1 MFTKAKKSFCLINA
15 FFQGCKMKK
24 LNEDLLY
31 EWQNKTFQPST
42 LIHSQNLSEDI
53 NYLYEFIRSIDDT
66 FKTISLENNPD
77 AYLINNDAKN
87 PVISIEQIRDLKK
100 WYYTT
105 ACFSAYKFAI
115 IIKPEN
121 MTNNAAN
128 ACLKFLEDGQKN
140 KFTIFLS
147 ENPYAIIKTLLSRCK
162 IINSYTPFTDTA
174 LMEIYRELINAIYNQ
189 NIDLLSTKFLQ
200 NSPSDLAKCILIFF
214 NRIVK
219 YQLKILEN
227 LEDHELKTA
236 KKLLDSSI
244 VANIAKFK
252 KVFNIISNNQSFD
265 EKLLSCLLIE
275 EIMG

>member
-1 MFTKAKKSFCLINA
+1 MPYKR
-15 FFQGCKMKK
+15 FFQGLKMKK

-31 EWQNKTFQPST
+31 EWKGKIFQPST
-42 LIHSQNLSEDI
+42 LIYTQNLSQDI
-53 NYLYEFIRSIDDT
+53 NYLYAFIKNVDET
-66 FKTISLENNPD
+66 FKKISLENNPD
-77 AYLINNDAKN
+77 IYIINNDAKN
-87 PVISIEQIRDLKK
+87 SVISIEQIRDLKK

-105 ACFSAYKFAI
+105 PCFSAYKFAI

-174 LMEIYRELINAIYNQ
+174 LMEIYRELINAICNQ
-189 NIDLLSTKFLQ
+189 NIELLSTKCLQ
-200 NSPSDLAKCILIFF
+200 NSSSDLAKCILIFF

-219 YQLKILEN
+219 YQLKILQS
-227 LEDHELKTA
+227 LEDNELKTA
-236 KKLLDSSI
+236 KKLLDNPI
-244 VANIAKFK
+244 FANITKFK